1 MTSNTF
7 IRRLRSAVLK
17 SARYSARALRVAKIK
32 LLCDGVSIPWSAS
45 IGKDVLLQATDGG
58 KIVIGART
66 SISAG
71 SQLVAQG
78 GTLSIGA
85 DSFIGAGCVL
95 TCKLGIDIGDDAL
108 IAEYVTIRD
117 QNHRFPMGT
126 RIREAGFDCAPVSI
140 GNDVWIAAKSS
151 VLKGARIGSGAVVGA
166 HSLVLGGGGV
176 LENTVV
182 AGVPARLVRER
193 TYDR

>member
-1 MTSNTF
+1 MVLTA
-7 IRRLRSAVLK
+7 IRHTASLLRIVRIK
-17 SARYSARALRVAKIK
+17 S
-32 LLCDGVSIPWSAS
+32 LCDGVTVPWSAS

-58 KIVIGART
+58 KIVIAART

-85 DSFIGAGCVL
+85 NSFIGPGCVL

-166 HSLVLGGGGV
+166 HSLVLGGGTREHGRS
-176 LENTVV
+176 
-182 AGVPARLVRER
+182 GRARQVR
-193 TYDR
+193 TGAHL

>member
-126 RIREAGFDCAPVSI
+126 RSREAGFDCAPVSI
-140 GNDVWIAAKSS
+140 GTDVWIAAKSS

-166 HSLVLGGGGV
+166 HSLVLGGGG
-176 LENTVV
+176 
-182 AGVPARLVRER
+182 
-193 TYDR
+193 Y